1 MIYYMLAIGL
11 GWIVLTAVATLTML
25 ATVAL
30 NVGREEASRAIVS
43 ELPLVFGLASP
54 GLAVVLIA
62 LLSLALAGRRARGKS
77 ER

>member
-1 MIYYMLAIGL
+1 MYWVLVIGVGWLILVAI
-11 GWIVLTAVATLTML
+11 ATLTML

-30 NVGREEASRAIVS
+30 NVGREEASRAIVT

-54 GLAVVLIA
+54 GLALVLIA
-62 LLSLALAGRRARGKS
+62 LLSLALAGRRARGRI

>member
-1 MIYYMLAIGL
+1 VIYYMLAIGL